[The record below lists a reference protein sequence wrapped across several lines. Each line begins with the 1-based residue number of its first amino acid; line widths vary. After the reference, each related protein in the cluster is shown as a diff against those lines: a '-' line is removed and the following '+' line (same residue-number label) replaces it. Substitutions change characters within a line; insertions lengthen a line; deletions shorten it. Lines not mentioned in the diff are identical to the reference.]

1 MIMRKSFM
9 ETSKQVKLEHFAS
22 RHHHT
27 IDLLIYGACAGFV
40 LGYVFHIL
48 VQG

>member
-1 MIMRKSFM
+1 MQKSFM
-9 ETSKQVKLEHFAS
+9 ETSKQVKSEHFVF
-22 RHHHT
+22 HHHHA
-27 IDLLIYGACAGFV
+27 IDLIIYGICAGFV